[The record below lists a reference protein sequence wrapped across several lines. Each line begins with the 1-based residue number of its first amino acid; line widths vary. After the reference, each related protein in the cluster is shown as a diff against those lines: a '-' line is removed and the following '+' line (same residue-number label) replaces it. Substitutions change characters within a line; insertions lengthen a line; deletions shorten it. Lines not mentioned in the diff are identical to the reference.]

1 MQKLSPQS
9 LFTLFFFF
17 FATPLFSQGN
27 LANTPSNVEV
37 VAQEMIGVLNCT
49 YSKITSANGQNDF
62 ALQIVFKNQKYIYKQ
77 ESDTINI
84 TNKVNLALLIKDLK
98 AGVAVIDED
107 QKSITWNSGFYIF
120 SKDNI
125 NMDNKMLTFW
135 NKDQNIS
142 ASINKYFA
150 KQLIEWL
157 EALPFE
163 NG

>member
-1 MQKLSPQS
+1 M
-9 LFTLFFFF
+9 
-17 FATPLFSQGN
+17 
-27 LANTPSNVEV
+27 
-37 VAQEMIGVLNCT
+37 
-49 YSKITSANGQNDF
+49 
-62 ALQIVFKNQKYIYKQ
+62 FKNQKYIYKQ

-163 NG
+163 KG